1 MMAILFDNKYRK
13 ITRSVNDFVND
24 RTDVFMSVYDGTK
37 TREKEKVISEPI
49 KLFRAAVTG
58 YINNKYLEVER
69 MITAVCPLEE
79 ITDRDGFLN
88 EHLDIRTAIE
98 EFERQ
103 RDEGLKLMDKIT
115 VFDIDKNTLQY
126 LPIWQSLGLTD
137 EMLTKIGYLG
147 EEWQSLDGQVE
158 PNLSILYGEI
168 KKHIASEV
176 EDV

>member
-1 MMAILFDNKYRK
+1 MAILFDNKYRK
-13 ITRSVNDFVND
+13 ITRSVNDYVND
-24 RTDVFMSVYDGTK
+24 RTDVIMSVYDGTA

-49 KLFRAAVTG
+49 KLFRAAVTRYLNDK
-58 YINNKYLEVER
+58 YIEVEK
-69 MITAVCPLEE
+69 MITDICPLEE
-79 ITDRDGFLN
+79 ISDREVFLD
-88 EHLDIRTAIE
+88 EHPEIKTAIE
-98 EFERQ
+98 EFESQ
-103 RDEGLKLMDKIT
+103 RDEGLKLIDKMT

-126 LPIWQSLGLTD
+126 LTIWQDLGLTD

-158 PNLSILYGEI
+158 PNLSTLYSEI

>member
-1 MMAILFDNKYRK
+1 MAILFDNKYRK
-13 ITRSVNDFVND
+13 ITRSVNDYVND
-24 RTDVFMSVYDGTK
+24 RTEVVMSVYDGTE

-49 KLFRAAVTG
+49 KLFRVAVTG
-58 YINNKYLEVER
+58 YLNDKYLEVER
-69 MITAVCPLEE
+69 MITAICPLEE
-79 ITDRDGFLN
+79 ITDRGVFLN
-88 EHLDIRTAIE
+88 EHPDIKTAIE

-103 RDEGLKLMDKIT
+103 RDEGLKLMDKMTI
-115 VFDIDKNTLQY
+115 FEIDKNTLQY
-126 LPIWQSLGLTD
+126 LAIWQSLGLTD

-158 PNLSILYGEI
+158 PNLSTLYGEI

>member
-1 MMAILFDNKYRK
+1 MAILFDNKYRK
-13 ITRSVNDFVND
+13 ITRSVNDYVND
-24 RTDVFMSVYDGTK
+24 RTDVFMSVYDGTE

-58 YINNKYLEVER
+58 YLNDKYFAVER
-69 MITAVCPLEE
+69 MITAICPLEE

-88 EHLDIRTAIE
+88 EHPEIKTAIE
-98 EFERQ
+98 EFESQ
-103 RDEGLKLMDKIT
+103 RDEGLKLMDKMTI
-115 VFDIDKNTLQY
+115 FDIDKNNLHY
-126 LPIWQSLGLTD
+126 LELWQSLGLTD
-137 EMLTKIGYLG
+137 DMLNKIGYLG

-158 PNLSILYGEI
+158 PNLTTLYGEI